1 MARRCKCG
9 CGTSMPP
16 ASKCTTF
23 LSKQRLSSSECAAK
37 VAIESMKKKR
47 VQESVQKEKAV
58 RKHKKDFYA
67 NDTSKQLALT
77 QKSFNRMIKLEEFI
91 RLDEPQCISCG
102 KAATISNL
110 GMFCA
115 GHLKTVGAHNE
126 LRFNTLNVRI
136 QCNFYCNSGLSGNI
150 NGNKNT
156 HGYLQGLIMRIG
168 QDGYDST
175 MLKLERKNLDFTRSA
190 ADLQIVRR
198 WCNARIRVLEKQL
211 ESCNA

>member
-23 LSKQRLSSSECAAK
+23 LSKQRLSSEDCAVKFSLEA
-37 VAIESMKKKR
+37 VAKKR
-47 VQESVQKEKAV
+47 KQDAVKKEKAV
-58 RKHKKDFYA
+58 RKQKRDYYA
-67 NDTSKQLALT
+67 NNTSKQLALT
-77 QKSFNRMIKLEEFI
+77 QKSFNRMIKLEEFL
-91 RLDEPQCISCG
+91 RLDNPQCISCG
-102 KAATISNL
+102 KLATISNL

-115 GHLKTVGAHNE
+115 GHLKTVGSHNE

-168 QDGYDST
+168 QKSYDLV
-175 MLKLERKNLDFTRSA
+175 MLKLERKNLDFTRSPY
-190 ADLQIVRR
+190 DLQVVRQ

-211 ESCNA
+211 ESCNE

>member
-1 MARRCKCG
+1 MKFSLEA
-9 CGTSMPP
+9 
-16 ASKCTTF
+16 
-23 LSKQRLSSSECAAK
+23 
-37 VAIESMKKKR
+37 VAKKR
-47 VQESVQKEKAV
+47 KQDAVKKEKAV
-58 RKHKKDFYA
+58 RKQKRDYYA

-77 QKSFNRMIKLEEFI
+77 QKSFNRMIKLEEFL
-91 RLDEPQCISCG
+91 RLDNPQCISCG
-102 KAATISNL
+102 KLATISNL

-115 GHLKTVGAHNE
+115 GHLKTVGSHNE

-168 QDGYDST
+168 QESYDLV
-175 MLKLERKNLDFTRSA
+175 MLKLERKNLDFTRSPS
-190 ADLQIVRR
+190 DLQVVRQ

-211 ESCNA
+211 EPCNA